1 LPSQRV
7 SSDFPTVLGDGGRFL
22 VERTVGRGA
31 FGVVYAARD
40 RRSSRLVA
48 LKLLHERDE
57 GAMRGLEREFQMLAG
72 LSHPN
77 LVRLHEFL
85 RDEEQCFFTMELV
98 RGTDLVSFVR
108 SDARSEQARPA
119 GRGLPMAFGQAL
131 HEGSVYTPC
140 SANGLQRLRRALL
153 QLGSA
158 LETLHAAGIVHRD
171 LRPENVR
178 VTPEGRVVVLD
189 YGLVARAEQDR
200 DPDSGRE
207 ARTSWVGTAAYMAPE
222 QWDDRRAS
230 AASDWY
236 AVGVLL
242 FHALTGALPFAGS
255 AHEVFVRKRSVAAPR
270 VSSLLASVPRDLDE
284 LSADLLQI
292 DPARRPSGHDLHSRL
307 RG

>member
-1 LPSQRV
+1 V

-40 RRSSRLVA
+40 RRTGKLIA

-57 GAMRGLEREFQMLAG
+57 AAKRSLEREFRVLAG
-72 LSHPN
+72 LVHPN

-85 RDEEQCFFTMELV
+85 RDEGQCFFTMELV
-98 RGTDLVSFVR
+98 RGTDFVSFAR
-108 SDARSEQARPA
+108 SDARVERPA

-131 HEGSVYTPC
+131 HEGSVYSPC
-140 SANGLQRLRRALL
+140 SPSGLQRLRKALV
-153 QLGSA
+153 QLSSA
-158 LETLHAAGIVHRD
+158 LETLHGAGIVHRD

-189 YGLVARAEQDR
+189 YGLVARAAEDVEG
-200 DPDSGRE
+200 DSTPEG
-207 ARTSWVGTAAYMAPE
+207 RTSWVGTAAYMAPE
-222 QWDDRRAS
+222 QWDEQHPS

-242 FHALTGALPFAGS
+242 FQALTGALPFAGS
-255 AHEVFVRKRSVAAPR
+255 AHEVFVRKRSVGAPR
-270 VSSLLASVPRDLDE
+270 VSSLLAGVPRDLDQ
-284 LSADLLQI
+284 LSADLLEI

-307 RG
+307 RA